1 MVFQWLW
8 SLVDT
13 TTILLII
20 FTVIIMIL
28 YNFVLKHW
36 WYFSRQNVKFIRGY
50 PIIGSLH
57 EFFIGNKSFADAV
70 LKLYRHMPDEQVVG
84 LYELT
89 HPVFLVR
96 DPELIKRITVQDFEH
111 FLNHQGN
118 FDVSGD
124 TLMAKTLFFSRDQ
137 QWKEMR
143 TILSPAFT
151 GTKMRLM
158 FELIQE
164 TSVEFMQTIRGVYAT
179 PESEELDTPTT
190 DNFEVELKDLL
201 SRYTTNVIATCA
213 FGLKVDA
220 VTERDNEFFQCGKKM
235 TDFDGIQGMKF
246 LLSDAVP
253 RLMKLLGVKFVD
265 KKLAEYFHNVVKTAM
280 VYREQ
285 NEIYRPDMI
294 HLLMQAQKGTLTD
307 EDDGGEQRTKKTR
320 K

>member
-1 MVFQWLW
+1 MLF
-8 SLVDT
+8 
-13 TTILLII
+13 
-20 FTVIIMIL
+20 L
-28 YNFVLKHW
+28 YNFILKNW
-36 WYFSRQNVKFIRGY
+36 WYFSRQNVKFIRGW
-50 PIIGSLH
+50 PIVGSLH
-57 EFFIGNKSFADAV
+57 AFFVGDKSFADAV
-70 LKLYRHMPDEQVVG
+70 LQFYRRYPNEPVIG

-89 HPVFLVR
+89 HPVYLVR
-96 DPELIKRITVQDFEH
+96 DPDIIKRITVQDFEH

-158 FELIQE
+158 FDLIQE
-164 TSVEFMQTIRGVYAT
+164 TTVEFLETLRNVYAT
-179 PESEELDTPTT
+179 PESNELEMPQT
-190 DNFEVELKDLL
+190 DKFEVELKDLL

-220 VTERDNEFFQCGKKM
+220 VTERDNEFFACGKKI
-235 TDFDGIQGMKF
+235 TDFDGIQGVKF

-253 RLMKLLGVKFVD
+253 RLIKFLRIKFVEQRLCD
-265 KKLAEYFHNVVKTAM
+265 YFHNVVKTAM
-280 VYREQ
+280 AYREQ
-285 NEIYRPDMI
+285 NDIYRPDMI

-307 EDDGGEQRTKKTR
+307 DNGDEQRPKKTR
-320 K
+320 E